1 MQGRKLVRF
10 FIAYTI
16 IGLIGS
22 FIVVTLYPG
31 LLDKKQSIIEIKQV
45 EVTPALVPGMGA
57 VPATGPVSYAMAV
70 EAAAPA
76 VVNIHTSKVVT
87 QRINPLF
94 DDPRFRQ
101 FFGDVFKPRQRIENS
116 LGSGVLI
123 SSNGYILTN
132 NHVIKG
138 ANEIL
143 VALKDGR
150 TARANL
156 VGADP
161 ETDLAILS
169 ISLENL
175 PSIIVGKSDALRVG
189 DVVLAIGNPFG
200 VGQTVT
206 MGIVSAK
213 GRSHLGINTFENF
226 IQTDAAINP
235 GNSGG
240 ALVNAAGHLV
250 GINTA
255 IFSKSGGSQGIG
267 FAIPTA
273 IAKRVM
279 EDILQL
285 GHVVRGWL
293 GIEPQ
298 DITTQLAESF
308 GLKNT
313 IGVIVAGV
321 LRNGPADQAGIKP
334 GDSITHID
342 GNSVED
348 SNDAL
353 NIIASA
359 RPGNKLRIDLLREGK
374 KISREAEVTQ
384 RPVPRGEPGQR

>member
-1 MQGRKLVRF
+1 MQGRKLVKF

-22 FIVVTLYPG
+22 FIVVTLYPD
-31 LLDKKQSIIEIKQV
+31 LLDKKQAVIEIKQV
-45 EVTPALVPGMGA
+45 EVTPALAPGMGA
-57 VPATGPVSYAMAV
+57 VPATGPASYATAV

-123 SSNGYILTN
+123 SSSGYILTN
-132 NHVIKG
+132 HHVIKG
-138 ANEIL
+138 ADEIL

-150 TARANL
+150 TARAKL

-175 PSIIVGKSDALRVG
+175 PSIIVGKSAALRVG

-313 IGVIVAGV
+313 MGVIVAGV

-334 GDSITHID
+334 GDIITHID

-353 NIIASA
+353 NIIAGA
-359 RPGNKLRIDLLREGK
+359 RPGNKLSIDLLRDGK
-374 KISREAEVTQ
+374 KISTKAEVTQ
-384 RPVPRGEPGQR
+384 RPAPRREPGQR

>member
-22 FIVVTLYPG
+22 YIIVTLYPD
-31 LLDKKQSIIEIKQV
+31 LIDKKQSAVVIKQV
-45 EVTPALVPGMGA
+45 EVSSVPGA
-57 VPATGPVSYAMAV
+57 APITGPVSYATAV
-70 EAAAPA
+70 ETAAPA
-76 VVNIHTSKVVT
+76 VVNIHTTKVIT

-138 ANEIL
+138 ASEIL

-150 TARANL
+150 TAQANI
-156 VGADP
+156 VGVDP
-161 ETDLAILS
+161 ETDLAILT

-175 PSIIVGKSDALRVG
+175 PSIVVGKSDALRVG

-240 ALVNAAGHLV
+240 ALINASGHLV

-334 GDSITHID
+334 GDIITHIN

-353 NIIASA
+353 NLIASS
-359 RPGNKLRIDLLREGK
+359 RPGNKMAIDLLRNGK
-374 KISREAEVTQ
+374 KISKEAEVTQ
-384 RPVPRGEPGQR
+384 RPIPRGETGQR

>member
-22 FIVVTLYPG
+22 YIVITLYPD
-31 LLDKKQSIIEIKQV
+31 LLDKKQSAVVIKQV
-45 EVTPALVPGMGA
+45 EVTSVTGA
-57 VPATGPVSYAMAV
+57 APMTGPVSYATAV
-70 EAAAPA
+70 ETAAPA
-76 VVNIHTSKVVT
+76 VVNIHTTKVIT

-138 ANEIL
+138 ASEIL

-150 TARANL
+150 TARANI
-156 VGADP
+156 VGVDP
-161 ETDLAILS
+161 ETDLAILT

-175 PSIIVGKSDALRVG
+175 PSIVVGKSDALRVG

-240 ALVNAAGHLV
+240 ALINASGHLV

-334 GDSITHID
+334 GDIITHIN

-353 NIIASA
+353 NLIASS
-359 RPGNKLRIDLLREGK
+359 RPGNKMVIDLLRDGK
-374 KISREAEVTQ
+374 KISKKAEVTQ
-384 RPVPRGEPGQR
+384 RPIPRGETGQR

>member
-22 FIVVTLYPG
+22 YIVITLYPD
-31 LLDKKQSIIEIKQV
+31 LLDKKQSAIVIKQV
-45 EVTPALVPGMGA
+45 EVSSVTGA
-57 VPATGPVSYAMAV
+57 VPMTGPVSYATAV
-70 EAAAPA
+70 ETAAPA
-76 VVNIHTSKVVT
+76 VVNIHTTKVIT

-138 ANEIL
+138 ASEIL

-150 TARANL
+150 TAQANI
-156 VGADP
+156 VGVDP
-161 ETDLAILS
+161 ETDLAILT

-175 PSIIVGKSDALRVG
+175 PSIVVGKSDALRVG

-240 ALVNAAGHLV
+240 ALINASGHLV

-334 GDSITHID
+334 GDIITHIN

-353 NIIASA
+353 NLIASS
-359 RPGNKLRIDLLREGK
+359 RPGNKMAIDLLRNGK
-374 KISREAEVTQ
+374 KISKEAEVTQ
-384 RPVPRGEPGQR
+384 RPIPRGETGQR

>member
-31 LLDKKQSIIEIKQV
+31 LLDKKQSVIEIKQI
-45 EVTPALVPGMGA
+45 EVTPETGA
-57 VPATGPVSYAMAV
+57 VPATGPASYATAV

-138 ANEIL
+138 ASEIL

-175 PSIIVGKSDALRVG
+175 PSIVVGKSEALRVG

-298 DITTQLAESF
+298 DITAQLAESF

-321 LRNGPADQAGIKP
+321 LRNGPADQSGIKP
-334 GDSITHID
+334 GDIITHID

-353 NIIASA
+353 NIIAST
-359 RPGNKLRIDLLREGK
+359 RPGKKLNIDLLRDGK
-374 KISREAEVTQ
+374 KISTEAEVTQ
-384 RPVPRGEPGQR
+384 RPVPRGEAGQR

>member
-22 FIVVTLYPG
+22 YIVVTLYPD
-31 LLDKKQSIIEIKQV
+31 LLDKKQSAIVIKQV
-45 EVTPALVPGMGA
+45 EVSSVTGA
-57 VPATGPVSYAMAV
+57 VPMTGPVSYATAV
-70 EAAAPA
+70 ETAAPA
-76 VVNIHTSKVVT
+76 VVNIHTTKVIT

-138 ANEIL
+138 ASEIL

-150 TARANL
+150 TAQANI
-156 VGADP
+156 VGVDP
-161 ETDLAILS
+161 ETDLAILT

-175 PSIIVGKSDALRVG
+175 PSIVVGKSDALRVG

-240 ALVNAAGHLV
+240 ALINASGHLV

-334 GDSITHID
+334 GDIITHIN

-353 NIIASA
+353 NLIASS
-359 RPGNKLRIDLLREGK
+359 RPGNKMAIDLLRDGK
-374 KISREAEVTQ
+374 KISKEAEVTQ
-384 RPVPRGEPGQR
+384 RPIPRGETGQR

>member
-22 FIVVTLYPG
+22 YIVITLYPD
-31 LLDKKQSIIEIKQV
+31 LLDKKQSAIVIKQV
-45 EVTPALVPGMGA
+45 EVSSVTGA
-57 VPATGPVSYAMAV
+57 VPMTGPVSYATAV
-70 EAAAPA
+70 ETAAPA
-76 VVNIHTSKVVT
+76 VVNIHTTKVIT

-138 ANEIL
+138 ASEIL

-150 TARANL
+150 TAQANI
-156 VGADP
+156 VGVDP
-161 ETDLAILS
+161 ETDLAILT

-175 PSIIVGKSDALRVG
+175 PSIVVGKSDALRVG

-240 ALVNAAGHLV
+240 ALINASGHLV

-334 GDSITHID
+334 GDIITHIN

-353 NIIASA
+353 NLIASS
-359 RPGNKLRIDLLREGK
+359 RPGNKMAIDLLRDGK
-374 KISREAEVTQ
+374 KISKEAEVTQ
-384 RPVPRGEPGQR
+384 RPIPRGETGQR